1 MFARPLTWVL
11 IPVLLAA
18 AGFGLYW
25 FQPWRLATNT
35 TVADEVPVVP
45 APAPTASAS
54 ASAPPVG
61 NRLVA
66 TGTFVT
72 HEHDTSGRVQLI
84 ERPGGTHQ
92 LVLLG
97 LRTSDGPDLR
107 VWLTDQA
114 VRPGRA
120 GWHVFDDGRYLE
132 VAALRGN
139 RGNQV
144 YDLPATTDVEGLRSV
159 TIWCKRFSVSF
170 GAAELTLA

>member
-1 MFARPLTWVL
+1 MFPRLLTWVL
-11 IPVLLAA
+11 VPVLVAG

-25 FQPWRLATNT
+25 FQPWRLATDT
-35 TVADEVPVVP
+35 TVADEVPVV
-45 APAPTASAS
+45 ATPTTSPSAGAS
-54 ASAPPVG
+54 PVG

-66 TGTFVT
+66 TGSFVT
-72 HEHDTSGRVQLI
+72 HEHETSGRVQLI
-84 ERPGGTHQ
+84 ERPDGRHQ
-92 LVLLG
+92 LVLIG

-114 VRPGRA
+114 VRPGRP

-139 RGNQV
+139 RGDQV
-144 YDLPATTDVEGLRSV
+144 YDLPVAAELDGLRSV
-159 TIWCKRFSVSF
+159 TVWCKRFSVSF